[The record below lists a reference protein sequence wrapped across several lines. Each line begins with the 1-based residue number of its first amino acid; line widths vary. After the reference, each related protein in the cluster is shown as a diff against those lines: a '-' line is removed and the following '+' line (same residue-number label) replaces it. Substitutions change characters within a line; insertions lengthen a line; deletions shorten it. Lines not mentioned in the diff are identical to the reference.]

1 MMETRTARWC
11 AKNDLPWYNSGV
23 HLMFQKTT
31 HTKLIVIAS
40 LLPIISFGTVG
51 TISYYQISN
60 FLSDENWVK
69 HTYQVIG
76 QADDVEKS
84 ILDIETGERGYI
96 ITQNLVFLDPYNSG
110 IAHIKDQLDLLRTS
124 TADNP
129 VQQLNVEK
137 LTVLINQKI
146 DFVSQTNALGTSG
159 NMDAA
164 AILVKS
170 LEGKKTMDGIR
181 QIISDIKDEENYLL
195 TQRANLSQITAQNT
209 TNTIIAGTA
218 IAVTITIISTV
229 AIFKK
234 MKQRDEIEKT
244 NIDLHLETEKLKERD
259 NAKAELSAMVS
270 HELKTPLVTISGYAE
285 MLKDESVLGALSPE
299 QIHAVDTISSQ
310 TVKLERLISDI
321 MDAQK
326 MDLKKMKFNM
336 REFEIDELMNEQ
348 MQIHSKLMNEKN
360 IRFTNTT
367 REKLKITSDPDRLNQ
382 VFANLIKNAVDF
394 VPSSGG
400 TIEINASKKNGD
412 VLFYVKDNGSGIPK
426 EKQDS
431 LFKKFYQI
439 DTSLKR
445 SHGGT
450 GLGLVICKGIT
461 EALGGT
467 IWLESEVGK
476 GTTFLFRIPNNG
488 SANHDK
494 TEVLSH
500 QEES

>member
-1 MMETRTARWC
+1 MNYA
-11 AKNDLPWYNSGV
+11 
-23 HLMFQKTT
+23 
-31 HTKLIVIAS
+31 
-40 LLPIISFGTVG
+40 
-51 TISYYQISN
+51 
-60 FLSDENWVK
+60 
-69 HTYQVIG
+69 
-76 QADDVEKS
+76 
-84 ILDIETGERGYI
+84 
-96 ITQNLVFLDPYNSG
+96 
-110 IAHIKDQLDLLRTS
+110 
-124 TADNP
+124 P
-129 VQQLNVEK
+129 VS
-137 LTVLINQKI
+137 INQKI
-146 DFVSQTNALGTSG
+146 AFVDQANTLGKSG

-164 AILVKS
+164 STLVKS
-170 LEGKKTMDGIR
+170 LEGKIAMDGIR
-181 QIISDIKDEENYLL
+181 QTISDIKDEENRLL
-195 TQRANLSQITAQNT
+195 NQRTSVSQITAQNT
-209 TNTIIAGTA
+209 ANTIIAGTA
-218 IAVTITIISTV
+218 IAVLITIISTI
-229 AIFKK
+229 AIFKN
-234 MKQRDEIEKT
+234 MKQRDEIEKV

-285 MLKDESVLGALSPE
+285 MLKDESVLGALNPE

-310 TVKLERLISDI
+310 TIKLEKLISDI

-326 MDLKKMKFNM
+326 MDLKKMKFNK

-348 MQIHSKLMNEKN
+348 IQIHSKLMNEKN

-367 REKLKITSDPDRLNQ
+367 REKLTITSDPDRLNQ

-394 VPSSGG
+394 VPPSGG
-400 TIEINASKKNGD
+400 TIEINVSKKNGD

-426 EKQDS
+426 EKQDG

-450 GLGLVICKGIT
+450 GLGLVICKGII

-476 GTTFLFRIPNNG
+476 GTTFLFRIPNDR
-488 SANHDK
+488 STNHDK